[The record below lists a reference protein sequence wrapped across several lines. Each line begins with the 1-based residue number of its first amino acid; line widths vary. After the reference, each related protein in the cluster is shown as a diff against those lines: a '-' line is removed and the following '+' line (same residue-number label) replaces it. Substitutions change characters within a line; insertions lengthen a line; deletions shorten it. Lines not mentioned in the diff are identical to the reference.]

1 MNTVSVLKKIF
12 YKTINTHNLPA
23 VVDTKNQEISIQIFN
38 NPKSS
43 KEIFCHSKSIFV
55 IIKAVTLIIKRQNS

>member
-38 NPKSS
+38 NPK
-43 KEIFCHSKSIFV
+43 
-55 IIKAVTLIIKRQNS
+55 

>member
-23 VVDTKNQEISIQIFN
+23 VVDTKNQEISIQIKKN
-38 NPKSS
+38 NK
-43 KEIFCHSKSIFV
+43 KEKGIF
-55 IIKAVTLIIKRQNS
+55 